1 MFFLWKFV
9 KVCYMVLKFVLGRSQ
24 LWKVPISNWCYQLFW
39 AQFYQ
44 LKKTFVPYFCN
55 KEKNETLHQ
64 WSPNSSSRARKI
76 ILVIAVTKP
85 CCSSPW
91 PSSVVPDCCRI
102 SSQGAA
108 SPRNWQ
114 YAAEVAPRYEAM
126 GRSSAQKGGCAA
138 SPLPQH
144 IQNDYSGR
152 SQATV
157 WRLLLYMNKCMCAAN
172 TYGGQ
177 LAWSVGG
184 VKTDG

>member
-39 AQFYQ
+39 AQFYL

-114 YAAEVAPRYEAM
+114 YAAEVAPRWGHGKIQRTERWLCGFTIATTYPEWLF
-126 GRSSAQKGGCAA
+126 RQKSGHSLETAA
-138 SPLPQH
+138 IH
-144 IQNDYSGR
+144 E
-152 SQATV
+152 
-157 WRLLLYMNKCMCAAN
+157 
-172 TYGGQ
+172 
-177 LAWSVGG
+177 
-184 VKTDG
+184 